1 VTESK
6 AFYDRSS
13 FSFFEFTHD
22 GKSTFSEEST
32 AVVAHKIGHGL
43 LDAIRDLWDTP
54 FLEASAFRESFV
66 TASLCL
72 LRSPTPNVSGIPSAD
87 HIVKTFSK
95 PGPRSSPTPFAA
107 GGGIRTLRGAHGA
120 AHQSARKKGSLIGP
134 VSGGPRESPN
144 RGPGGATIAGPA
156 ERLLRPGDHEL
167 YELAVQPCLD
177 GVHENHREAGAC
189 REP

>member
-1 VTESK
+1 MELGGLTRAFCPLVERAPAPLRTNAVAEFGEVTESK

-72 LRSPTPNVSGIPSAD
+72 LRSPTPKVSGVPSAD
-87 HIVKTFSK
+87 
-95 PGPRSSPTPFAA
+95 
-107 GGGIRTLRGAHGA
+107 
-120 AHQSARKKGSLIGP
+120 
-134 VSGGPRESPN
+134 
-144 RGPGGATIAGPA
+144 
-156 ERLLRPGDHEL
+156 
-167 YELAVQPCLD
+167 
-177 GVHENHREAGAC
+177 
-189 REP
+189 